1 MSIKQYLDQNEQKR
15 MKERKKRVKKRIC
28 NVLGG
33 LL

>member
-15 MKERKKRVKKRIC
+15 MKKRKKRVKKRIR